1 MPELVSNGPRIPVS
15 VMNEADSGDVVFFC
29 GAGVS
34 MDGNS
39 KLPSFAELVKH
50 VYAKNGMVPDA
61 VEAEAL
67 DCDEPDENRR
77 RPLFDKAL
85 GLLERPNRLGPQALR
100 LTVIERLSKPPFGEL
115 NVHKALIEL
124 GRTEHGVRLITTN
137 FDNRFVEAMPDIP
150 LVDAAPKLP
159 VPKRHS
165 WSSLVHLH
173 GRIVEGDDGSNL
185 VLTAADFG
193 RAYLTE
199 RWAARFVAELFREFT
214 VLFVGYSVNDPV
226 MAYLVDALAAERDKG
241 ARIAEAYAFADH
253 DGSREGIERA
263 RNGWLAKNVEPILYE
278 RSDGHRLLAET
289 LMEWARFRNDP
300 FQAHSKIALN
310 GISKMPAGPNDP
322 VVERMIWALE
332 DPVAA
337 EALVLDPP
345 IEDENDYPK
354 IERWLEMFT
363 QGGLLQ
369 CAPANAQAGTGDEAA
384 AFVRLVDRGFESEN
398 PNNLDMTRR
407 HLARWIA
414 RHLHVPQV
422 LAWVLRNGGHL
433 HPTLRQGVQNQL
445 GHPSRHIAPK
455 LRLLWT
461 VVSNHQPKDKNKF
474 LFSSLQY
481 ARVASDTERRCIE
494 DDAIESVAPRLIA
507 VPGPTPRLEFERH
520 VTGKNR
526 PVPPIEACGHLKLAV
541 GNEDSRYQVEKILE
555 NEGVLS
561 RYAERLTDY
570 LDQALALAQED
581 DGVYPDSSLYR
592 PSIATHDQNRRR
604 DENGLNHLIDL
615 VREGYR
621 ALAGSD
627 RAQAA
632 NLLHRWALSKRP
644 LFRRLA
650 LHALTENPKS
660 DIHLAKKLL
669 VSGRKPGVWD
679 IELRREVLRFL
690 RRAGSRLP
698 RSVRTE
704 IVRAIHAGPKTKPKT
719 LPPGYDDCIRREQAL
734 RLHKLASSGAQL
746 DRKARNLASEYQ
758 PPAQG
763 EPIERDEFIV
773 WHGPVRWIGE
783 EELAP
788 DDLLDGNVGDVATAL
803 ENERIQQ
810 EAFRGLAAA
819 KPVKAVRAL
828 RRLTSDDKWPAM
840 YWQWVL
846 WTAANSA
853 ERRKP
858 NARLQKHV
866 AHILAKAPDELFAGA
881 GSAAAEFV
889 KGLANAYETDR
900 EQEVETLWT
909 KAWNALGMG
918 ESAEIVDSNDP
929 ITDAL
934 GDPAGK
940 LADAALS
947 RLLKYE
953 PKAGDGLPKPVRPY
967 FDAIA
972 ATNPRGHLGRVMLA
986 TQLPYLFAV
995 DQNWA
1000 KRRLVPLLSLGVS
1013 AEATNLWYAYG
1024 WSQTIGP
1031 DLLQAIKEPF
1041 LEVLRDGE
1049 VGARTKHNL
1058 TMIFMAICLEAPNEL
1073 AQEEL
1078 RRVVASMT
1086 EQDLKTVLECL
1097 TQRLTGEAAE
1107 QAQVWH
1113 EKVGP
1118 WLERYWPPAAARN
1131 TAATSNGMLNM
1142 LAACGDAFPEAA
1154 AWSLNYLQPTQG
1166 DLYRLHDS
1174 VQPRRHPEVTLQI
1187 LNQVVGQDGVQPQHR
1202 HTLCLILKTMRAAMP
1217 DLMANAGFQRLFG
1230 VAAE

>member
-1 MPELVSNGPRIPVS
+1 MPELVSNGPTIPVS

-34 MDGNS
+34 MDRNS

-50 VYAKNGMVPDA
+50 IYAKNGMIPDA

-67 DCDEPDENRR
+67 DCDEPNENRR
-77 RPLFDKAL
+77 RPFFDKAL

-100 LTVIERLSKPPFGEL
+100 RTVIERLSKPPSGEL
-115 NVHKALIEL
+115 SVHRALIEL

-137 FDNRFVEAMPDIP
+137 FDNRFVEAVPVKP

-214 VLFVGYSVNDPV
+214 VLFVGYSVSDPV

-241 ARIAEAYAFADH
+241 ARIEKAYAFADH
-253 DGSREGIERA
+253 DGSSEGIERA
-263 RNGWLAKNVEPILYE
+263 RNGWLAKNVEPILYD

-289 LMEWARFRNDP
+289 LTEWARVRNDP
-300 FQAHSKIALN
+300 FEARSKIALN

-322 VVERMIWALE
+322 VVERMIWALG
-332 DPVAA
+332 DPVAL
-337 EALVLDPP
+337 EALAYNPP
-345 IEDENDYPK
+345 IVDENDYPK
-354 IERWLEMFT
+354 IEMWLEMFT
-363 QGGLLQ
+363 QRGLLQ
-369 CAPANAQAGTGDEAA
+369 CAPANANPGAGDQAPI
-384 AFVRLVDRGFESEN
+384 FVRLVGSGFESQN
-398 PNNLDMTRR
+398 PNNLDKTRG
-407 HLARWIA
+407 HLAFWIA

-422 LAWVLRNGGHL
+422 LAWVLRSGGHM
-433 HPTLRQGVQNQL
+433 HPKLRSSVQANL
-445 GHPSRHIAPK
+445 SDPSRKIAPR

-461 VVSNHQPKDKNKF
+461 VLANQDPEETAKF
-474 LFSSLQY
+474 LFIASQH
-481 ARVASDTERRCIE
+481 ARAAWDTERRCIE
-494 DDAIESVAPRLIA
+494 DAAVESMAPRLTVA
-507 VPGPTPRLEFERH
+507 PGPAPRLEFERH
-520 VTGKNR
+520 VEGKNR

-541 GNEDSRYQVEKILE
+541 SDKESRYQINKILE
-555 NEGVLS
+555 KENVLS
-561 RYAERLTDY
+561 RHAETLTGY
-570 LDQALALAQED
+570 LDQALALAQEV

-592 PSIATHDQNRRR
+592 PSIAAHDQNPRH
-604 DENGLNHLIDL
+604 DEDEKGLNHLIDL
-615 VREGYR
+615 VRDGYR

-627 RAQAA
+627 RARAA
-632 NLLHRWALSKRP
+632 NLLHRWALSKQL
-644 LFRRLA
+644 LFRRQA

-669 VSGRKPGVWD
+669 IAGRRPGIWES
-679 IELRREVLRFL
+679 ELRRETLRFL

-698 RSVRTE
+698 RSLRTE
-704 IVRAIHAGPKTKPKT
+704 IVRAIHAGPRTKPRT
-719 LPPGYDDCIRREQAL
+719 LPPGYDERIRREQAL
-734 RLHKLASSGAQL
+734 RLHKLASSGARL
-746 DRKARNLASEYQ
+746 DRKAMNLASEYQ
-758 PPAQG
+758 PPPQG
-763 EPIERDEFIV
+763 EPIERDEFTK
-773 WHGPVRWIGE
+773 WHGAARWIGE

-788 DDLLDGNVGDVATAL
+788 EDLLDANVDDVAAAL
-803 ENERIQQ
+803 ENESIQQ
-810 EAFRGLAAA
+810 DAFRGLAAA
-819 KPVKAVRAL
+819 KPVKVVRAL
-828 RRLTSDDKWPAM
+828 RRLTSDDKWPPM

-846 WTAANSA
+846 WTTANSA

-866 AHILAKAPDELFAGA
+866 AHILAKAPDELLAGV

-889 KGLANAYETDR
+889 KGLANTYETDR

-918 ESAEIVDSNDP
+918 EPAEIVDSNDP

-934 GDPAGK
+934 NDSAGK
-940 LADAALS
+940 LADAAVF

-953 PKAGDGLPKPVRPY
+953 PSAGDGLPAPVRPY

-972 ATNPRGHLGRVMLA
+972 DNPRGHLGRVMLA
-986 TQLPYLFAV
+986 TRLPYLFAV
-995 DQNWA
+995 DQDWA
-1000 KRRLVPLLSLGVS
+1000 KRQLIPLLSLEVS

-1024 WSQTIGP
+1024 WSRTIGP

-1041 LEVLRDGE
+1041 LEALRDGK

-1073 AQEEL
+1073 TKEE
-1078 RRVVASMT
+1078 RRSVANSMT

-1107 QAQVWH
+1107 QAQVWR

-1131 TAATSNGMLNM
+1131 TAATSKGMLNM

-1174 VQPRRHPEVTLQI
+1174 EPPRTHPEVTLKI
-1187 LNQVVGQDGVQPQHR
+1187 LDRVVGRVATRFQKQPPGR
-1202 HTLCLILKTMRAAMP
+1202 
-1217 DLMANAGFQRLFG
+1217 
-1230 VAAE
+1230 